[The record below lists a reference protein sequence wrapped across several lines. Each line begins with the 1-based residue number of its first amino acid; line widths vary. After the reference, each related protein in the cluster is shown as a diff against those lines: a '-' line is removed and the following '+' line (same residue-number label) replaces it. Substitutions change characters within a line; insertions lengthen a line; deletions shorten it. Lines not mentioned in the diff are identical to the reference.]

1 MAIQL
6 ITTHY
11 GEMSVQFQENGFINA
26 TAIAKQF
33 GKTPEH
39 YLRTDETKS
48 YIAALQK
55 YLFPVDNSNTLKR
68 VIKQNQ
74 LVIVKRGAPETGG
87 GTWLHP
93 KLAIHFARWLNAD
106 FAVWCDLQIEKI
118 LHLKTAPINSD
129 LAEIFL
135 KPITK
140 SLTPDDFKWRY
151 QVLATAFQ
159 HLENATMVKTFQ
171 GSELLV
177 GKRLVKSKRIF

>member
-1 MAIQL
+1 MATQL
-6 ITTHY
+6 ITAHY

-33 GKTPEH
+33 NKQPKAW
-39 YLRTDETKS
+39 LRLESTTE
-48 YIAALQK
+48 YIAQLIEFQRCENHTFDK
-55 YLFPVDNSNTLKR
+55 
-68 VIKQNQ
+68 NQ
-74 LVIVKRGAPETGG
+74 LVIIKKGSPENGG
-87 GTWLHP
+87 GTWFHP
-93 KLAIHFARWLNAD
+93 KLAIPFARWLEAR

-118 LHLKTAPINSD
+118 LCLKTASINSD

-140 SLTPDDFKWRY
+140 SLTPEDFEWRY

-159 HLENATMVKTFQ
+159 HLENATMVKTFK

>member
-1 MAIQL
+1 L
-6 ITTHY
+6 
-11 GEMSVQFQENGFINA
+11 NLGFR
-26 TAIAKQF
+26 K
-33 GKTPEH
+33 
-39 YLRTDETKS
+39 
-48 YIAALQK
+48 
-55 YLFPVDNSNTLKR
+55 TLKLNR
-68 VIKQNQ
+68 KTRRQSTCIPTFSRYLTNPPAFSRWLFSDENQ
-74 LVIVKRGAPETGG
+74 LVIVKKGSVENGG

-93 KLAIHFARWLNAD
+93 KLAIDFARWLSPD

-118 LHLKTAPINSD
+118 LRLKTVPINSD

-159 HLENATMVKTFQ
+159 HLENATMVKTFK

>member
-1 MAIQL
+1 MTTQL
-6 ITTHY
+6 ITAHF
-11 GEMSVQFQENGFINA
+11 GNMPVLFQTDGFINA

-33 GKTPEH
+33 NKLPKD
-39 YLRTDETKS
+39 YLKSERTKE
-48 YIAALQK
+48 YIESIRRIIL
-55 YLFPVDNSNTLKR
+55 
-68 VIKQNQ
+68 IEQNQ
-74 LVIVKRGAPETGG
+74 LVIVRGGSTENGG

-93 KLAIHFARWLNAD
+93 KLAIDFARWLSSD
-106 FAVWCDLQIEKI
+106 FAVWCDFQIEKI

-140 SLTPDDFKWRY
+140 SLSPDDFKWRY

-159 HLENATMVKTFQ
+159 HLENATMVKTFK

>member
-1 MAIQL
+1 MTTQL
-6 ITTHY
+6 ITAHF
-11 GEMSVQFQENGFINA
+11 GDMPVLFQTDAFINA

-33 GKTPEH
+33 NKLPKD
-39 YLRTDETKS
+39 YLKSERTKE
-48 YIAALQK
+48 YIESIRRIIL
-55 YLFPVDNSNTLKR
+55 
-68 VIKQNQ
+68 IEQNQ
-74 LVIVKRGAPETGG
+74 LVIVKGGSTENGG

-93 KLAIHFARWLNAD
+93 KLAIDFARWLSSD

-118 LHLKTAPINSD
+118 LCLKTVPINSD

-159 HLENATMVKTFQ
+159 HLENATMVKSFK

-177 GKRLVKSKRIF
+177 GKCLVKSKRIF

>member
-1 MAIQL
+1 MTTQL
-6 ITTHY
+6 ITA
-11 GEMSVQFQENGFINA
+11 QFDGMPVMFRTDGFINA

-33 GKTPEH
+33 NKQPRDYLKSERTQEYMEAVKTILLTE
-39 YLRTDETKS
+39 
-48 YIAALQK
+48 
-55 YLFPVDNSNTLKR
+55 
-68 VIKQNQ
+68 QNQ
-74 LVIVKRGAPETGG
+74 LVIIKQGGSPEEQ

-93 KLAIHFARWLNAD
+93 KLAVDFARWLSIK

-140 SLTPDDFKWRY
+140 SLTPDDFEWRY

-159 HLENATMVKTFQ
+159 HLENATMVKTFK

>member
-6 ITTHY
+6 ITARY
-11 GEMSVQFQENGFINA
+11 GEMFVQFQENGFINA

-33 GKTPEH
+33 NKQPRDYLKTEQTKN
-39 YLRTDETKS
+39 YINSIKRIFLIDE
-48 YIAALQK
+48 
-55 YLFPVDNSNTLKR
+55 
-68 VIKQNQ
+68 NQ
-74 LVIVKRGAPETGG
+74 LVIVKKGSAENGR

-93 KLAIHFARWLNAD
+93 KLAIDFARWLSPD
-106 FAVWCDLQIEKI
+106 FAVWCDFQIEKI
-118 LHLKTAPINSD
+118 LYLKIAPINSD

-159 HLENATMVKTFQ
+159 HLENATMVKTFK

-177 GKRLVKSKRIF
+177 GKRLVKSKRLF